1 MSEERPPFG
10 SWRRTYAAVIFYLI
24 LLIALFTAFAWRW
37 NQ

>member
-10 SWRRTYAAVIFYLI
+10 SWRRTYVAVICYLV
-24 LLIALFTAFAWRW
+24 LLIALFTAFTLRW